1 MQLLAQR
8 PADSWIVVQPFPR
21 PKGQSLAE
29 LFCIADRVSLGR
41 ESRCFADQMIF
52 FVFLRGD
59 SPGLIYDQL
68 RKAQKFWCFHLHASR
83 RALIGMNQNPD
94 MKRVSQRSL
103 FARVVH
109 KPLELPIHKQH
120 ELQTAI
126 AELLVNA
133 LTEVPVK
140 EANIDDDEQ

>member
-1 MQLLAQR
+1 
-8 PADSWIVVQPFPR
+8 
-21 PKGQSLAE
+21 
-29 LFCIADRVSLGR
+29 
-41 ESRCFADQMIF
+41 
-52 FVFLRGD
+52 
-59 SPGLIYDQL
+59 
-68 RKAQKFWCFHLHASR
+68 
-83 RALIGMNQNPD
+83 MNQNPD

-109 KPLELPIHKQH
+109 KPFELPIHKQH

-126 AELLVNA
+126 AELVVNA